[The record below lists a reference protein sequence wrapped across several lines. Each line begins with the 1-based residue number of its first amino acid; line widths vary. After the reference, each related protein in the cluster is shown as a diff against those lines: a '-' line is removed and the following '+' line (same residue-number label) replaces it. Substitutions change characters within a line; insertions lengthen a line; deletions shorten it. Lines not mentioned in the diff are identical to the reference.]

1 MRPTFYLLIFL
12 MSSLTARTQ
21 SNLIQLSGLVAEER
35 TGYPLSFATVQVM
48 GSYRGTIASA
58 SGFFSIVVAPNDS
71 LLFST
76 VGYQSRVFVVP
87 DTLNDMIASVGVFLS
102 IDTMMLDVVE
112 VYPWPSR
119 EDFRDAFLALQLA
132 ETQFEM
138 RPIPGIKT
146 VVDTVPL
153 APTIFNP
160 ITLIYEE
167 IIKPIEW
174 KRVKRN
180 KPAELPD
187 WEAP

>member
-1 MRPTFYLLIFL
+1 MRRTAYLIILIMASFQGW
-12 MSSLTARTQ
+12 AQ

-35 TGYPLSFATVQVM
+35 TGFPLSFATVQVM

-58 SGFFSIVVAPNDS
+58 NGFFSIVVAPNDS

-119 EDFRDAFLALQLA
+119 EDFRDAFLALQLS
-132 ETQFEM
+132 ETEFKM

-146 VVDTVPL
+146 VVDTIPQ

-167 IIKPIEW
+167 IFKPLEW
-174 KRVKRN
+174 KRVKRD